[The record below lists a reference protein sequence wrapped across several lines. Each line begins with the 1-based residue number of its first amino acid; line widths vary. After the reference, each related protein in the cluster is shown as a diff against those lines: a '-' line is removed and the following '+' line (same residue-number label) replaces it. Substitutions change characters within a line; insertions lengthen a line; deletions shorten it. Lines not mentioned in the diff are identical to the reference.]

1 MAPNSSKSNCD
12 YTRKDMNHAKPSMDE
27 GSSSKRQKTTST
39 SFHDEDKE
47 TWVLGVHTL
56 MPYLQ
61 KKPEAYKGTILED
74 SKGTPIV
81 AFAHQMGSP
90 AAPIIV
96 REMVSNKIMTNEFKL
111 GETVFNSDAKY
122 VFRVG
127 SAAGIN
133 CYNGPEE
140 EKKQDISPCLG
151 SLLSIVCARL
161 GRDLVCG
168 LFCNDSINS
177 LSLSHVEEVKE
188 KLKKMGYIFQN
199 GWPVLRT
206 DANTVKLLRSSIEAK
221 LNAFNASRGEG
232 QLKAGKVVCLGNVS
246 KDSLYAETAEK
257 AFVELRRTLDTG
269 CSEMEFATITR
280 VGAHKTMLGD
290 RVKTA
295 MSACIL
301 GSIPGDSFAELDKS
315 VISLQLGLCCY
326 SYSLYVFWWCVL
338 KCSKVTESAL
348 VGTLETLHEIS
359 KSHR

>member
-1 MAPNSSKSNCD
+1 
-12 YTRKDMNHAKPSMDE
+12 MNHAKPSMDE

-74 SKGTPIV
+74 SKGMLPPYCICMGDTRRVRSTTKYFDEGSAVILNDRMLKANGNPGRITVAVGTYKGTPIV
-81 AFAHQMGSP
+81 AFEHQMGSP
-90 AAPIIV
+90 AAEIIV

-140 EKKQDISPCLG
+140 EKKQELRSPVVNAYDCIVASHQVGIS
-151 SLLSIVCARL
+151 CADYSAMT
-161 GRDLVCG
+161 G
-168 LFCNDSINS
+168 SINS

-232 QLKAGKVVCLGNVS
+232 QVVVCV
-246 KDSLYAETAEK
+246 
-257 AFVELRRTLDTG
+257 
-269 CSEMEFATITR
+269 
-280 VGAHKTMLGD
+280 
-290 RVKTA
+290 
-295 MSACIL
+295 
-301 GSIPGDSFAELDKS
+301 
-315 VISLQLGLCCY
+315 
-326 SYSLYVFWWCVL
+326 
-338 KCSKVTESAL
+338 
-348 VGTLETLHEIS
+348 
-359 KSHR
+359 